1 MDKNKQKRKFTG
13 VDFPKLEEEILSYW
27 KENDIFKKSVE
38 KNYEKEFIFYEG
50 PPTANGKP
58 GIHHVLARAFKDLIP
73 RYKTMQGFRVNRKAG
88 WDTQGLP
95 VELEIEKNLGISGKP
110 DIEKYGIEKF
120 NKKCKESVWK
130 YKDEW
135 EKMTERIAFWV
146 DMEKPYVTYD
156 NDYIET
162 LWWIVKQIWDK
173 DLLYRDYKVV
183 PYCPRCG
190 TSLSSHELAQGY
202 KEDTEDP
209 SVYIKF
215 KLKGTK
221 KDEYFLV
228 WTTTPWTLPSNVA
241 LAVGKKVD
249 YVKVEHKKQIL
260 ILAEARLEV
269 LRGKYKVIKKLKGKS
284 LVNLEYEPLYN
295 FVKHKE
301 KSHYVLPADFVST
314 EDGTGIVH
322 TAVMY
327 GVDDFELGKK
337 YKLPKHHLI
346 DLEGKFTKEAGS
358 FAGLF
363 VKTADPRIVSD
374 LKDRS
379 LLYWVDTIK
388 HTYPFCWRCN
398 TPLLYYAKDSWFIKM
413 TAVREKLIKNNQD
426 INWVPNHIKE
436 GRFGEWI
443 NEVKDWALS
452 RERYWGT
459 PLPIWE
465 CDKCDERVC
474 IGSYEELEK
483 SHGKKLPKS
492 FDPHRPFIDKITFDC
507 KKCDGEMKRSP
518 EVLDTWFDSGSMPY
532 AQWHYPFENK
542 EHIDAHGAFPADYI
556 SEAIDQTRGW
566 FYTLLAIATL
576 LEKGAPYKNV
586 ICLGHILD
594 KKGKKMSK
602 SKGNVVNLWDVVD
615 QCGADALRWHLYTM
629 NQPGESKNFDEAGVN
644 EVVKKQ
650 LLILWNVVVF
660 FKTFAKDGM
669 PKEKIVSN
677 HLMDHW
683 ITARTH
689 ELVENVTD
697 SLDNYQITEAGRKI
711 EGFIQDLST
720 WYIRRSR
727 NRFKQ
732 PKDSED
738 RMAALETLA
747 DVLITLTKVLAPFM
761 PFIAETLYQNLK
773 TVFGKYE
780 YDWKESVHLEDWPKQ
795 DKSPVDQRLIEE
807 MKRVRDIAELAHAT
821 RAEAKIKVRQPLSQ
835 LVISSEFKEEFS
847 DILKAELNV
856 KEISKVHLKKMGDLP
871 QGIDWIRKNESGIRI
886 ALDTTLTDELVEEGI
901 LREIVRQ
908 INSQRKKAGLTIQ
921 DSIAIYY
928 KTDSDYLKKFFE
940 FFEES
945 LLKETIANSVQPY
958 GKKKKAKFEKEV
970 NVNGKPITLGIEK
983 KD

>member
-1 MDKNKQKRKFTG
+1 
-13 VDFPKLEEEILSYW
+13 
-27 KENDIFKKSVE
+27 
-38 KNYEKEFIFYEG
+38 
-50 PPTANGKP
+50 
-58 GIHHVLARAFKDLIP
+58 
-73 RYKTMQGFRVNRKAG
+73 
-88 WDTQGLP
+88 
-95 VELEIEKNLGISGKP
+95 
-110 DIEKYGIEKF
+110 
-120 NKKCKESVWK
+120 
-130 YKDEW
+130 
-135 EKMTERIAFWV
+135 
-146 DMEKPYVTYD
+146 
-156 NDYIET
+156 
-162 LWWIVKQIWDK
+162 KQIWDK
-173 DLLYRDYKVV
+173 DLLYRDYKVL
-183 PYCPRCG
+183 PYCSRCG

-215 KLKGTK
+215 KVKGTK

-241 LAVGKKVD
+241 LAVGKKIS
-249 YVKVEHKKQIL
+249 YVKVEHKKQVL

-269 LRGKYKVIKKLKGKS
+269 LRGKYKVIKKLKGKD
-284 LVNLEYEPLYN
+284 LVDMEYEPLYN
-295 FVKHKE
+295 FTKHEE

-327 GVDDFELGKK
+327 GVDDFELGTE

-374 LKDRS
+374 LKDRT
-379 LLYWVDTIK
+379 LLYWADTIK

-398 TPLLYYAKDSWFIKM
+398 TPLLYYAKDSWFIKV
-413 TAVREKLIKNNQD
+413 TAVKEKLIKNNQD

-443 NEVKDWALS
+443 NDVKDWALS

-465 CDKCDERVC
+465 CDKCEERVC
-474 IGSYEELEK
+474 IGSYKELEQ
-483 SHGKKLPKS
+483 HYGKKLPKS
-492 FDPHRPFIDKITFDC
+492 FDPHRPYVDKVTFSC
-507 KKCDGEMKRSP
+507 KKCKGVMKRSP

-542 EHIDAHGAFPADYI
+542 KNIDAHEAYPADYI

-576 LEKGAPYKNV
+576 LEKGTPYKNV

-594 KKGKKMSK
+594 KKGQKMSK

-615 QCGADALRWHLYTM
+615 QYGADALRWHLYTM

-650 LLILWNVVVF
+650 LLILWNVFVF

-669 PKEKIVSN
+669 PKNSIVSK

-683 ITARTH
+683 IIAKMH
-689 ELVENVTD
+689 GLVENITEL
-697 SLDNYQITEAGRKI
+697 LDNYQITEAGRKI
-711 EGFIQDLST
+711 ESFIQDLST

-727 NRFKQ
+727 DRFKQ

-738 RMAALETLA
+738 RMASLETLA
-747 DVLITLTKVLAPFM
+747 GVLITLTKVLAPFM
-761 PFIAETLYQNLK
+761 PFIAETLYQELK
-773 TVFGKYE
+773 SVLGKYKD
-780 YDWKESVHLEDWPKQ
+780 DWKESVHLEDWPKE
-795 DKSPVDQRLIEE
+795 DKSPVDQGLIEE
-807 MKRVRDIAELAHAT
+807 MNRLRDIAELAHAA

-835 LVISSEFKEEFS
+835 LVIASDFKEEFS

-856 KEISKVHLKKMGDLP
+856 KEVTKVHLKKMGDLP
-871 QGIDWIRKNESGIRI
+871 QGIDWIKKDESEIKI

-908 INSQRKKAGLTIQ
+908 INSLRKKAGLTIK

-928 KTDSDYLKKFFE
+928 KTDSEYLMKFFE
-940 FFEES
+940 FFEDS
-945 LLKETIANSVQPY
+945 LLKETIANSVQAY
-958 GKKKKAKFEKEV
+958 NRKRKAKFEKEI
-970 NVNGKPITLGIEK
+970 NVNGKPITIGIEEK
-983 KD
+983 E